1 MKTALI
7 KSDSISPKSTSESNN
22 RNDNFDD
29 ETDLFQFESESR
41 SNSARSI
48 NASILNE
55 TISILDLS
63 HTKQE
68 NYIVPNDPVTLEND
82 EIRNDVDSDAAK
94 GNTPLQH
101 QASTSGES
109 EPNNEAQESTESL
122 NKMAAP
128 HGMKF
133 IHPIDYNIPRTIIQ
147 PPSYRG
153 KFSRKV
159 TPVVYSAIGSLEN
172 VSSLASYGSFNHK
185 VIAAAKLKKEKKVID
200 VVNSDHTMINRRI
213 TDGSPAG
220 SSDSKKVSALSTT
233 LSHTNL
239 SDPLKVQ
246 KRRPDKL
253 HHRASS
259 EQTNAFNTVPITV
272 PIMKVDLDNKKKLK
286 KITKKKNVTIVDDK
300 PKTARQVELFRPS
313 CDAYTPR
320 MGKKVIKHK
329 SVEERQNI
337 DKMANTFGMGTI
349 QKPNVQDALRRVAM
363 ILQQHIVKIERRFE
377 SGALNINLFEP
388 AMREAFAEEN
398 FAIPR
403 YKCTMVNLPMAR
415 PGIYYGMR
423 KIQLEH
429 KIPTADDIYE
439 FGHKLFS
446 QVQLSSECSIV
457 GLIYVERLM
466 ESAKVPVMAN
476 TWRPVF
482 MCGLLLASKVWQ
494 DWSSWNIEFASVY
507 PQFSIEAINKLELQ
521 FLKAVKWDL
530 HISSSLY
537 AKYYFALRA
546 LLEKQDFRQRYVRM
560 VGGVDNVAASEAA
573 NVAKRSVMLKEKS
586 LEYLAISM

>member
-1 MKTALI
+1 M
-7 KSDSISPKSTSESNN
+7 SPKSPSESNN
-22 RNDNFDD
+22 NEILDD

-41 SNSARSI
+41 SNSLRSS
-48 NASILNE
+48 SISNLDGS
-55 TISILDLS
+55 ISILDRS
-63 HTKQE
+63 YEQE
-68 NYIVPNDPVTLEND
+68 NQNSAPNDSVTIENHD
-82 EIRNDVDSDAAK
+82 IRNDVDSTVCK
-94 GNTPLQH
+94 VNTSLEPH
-101 QASTSGES
+101 ANISKES
-109 EPNNEAQESTESL
+109 EPADIFTQDNTESL
-122 NKMAAP
+122 HKVAAP
-128 HGMKF
+128 HSMKF

-153 KFSRKV
+153 KSGRKV

-172 VSSLASYGSFNHK
+172 VSSLASYGSFNYK
-185 VIAAAKLKKEKKVID
+185 VIAAANSKKDKKLID

-213 TDGSPAG
+213 TEGSPAG
-220 SSDSKKVSALSTT
+220 SSDSKKISALSTT

-246 KRRPDKL
+246 KKPGKV
-253 HHRASS
+253 HQRASS
-259 EQTNAFNTVPITV
+259 EQTNALDTVPITV
-272 PIMKVDLDNKKKLK
+272 PIMKTDLESNKKIKT
-286 KITKKKNVTIVDDK
+286 ITKKKNVTIVDAK
-300 PKTARQVELFRPS
+300 PKAARQVELFRPS

-377 SGALNINLFEP
+377 TGALNVNLFEP

-403 YKCTMVNLPMAR
+403 YKCTVVNLPMAR

-573 NVAKRSVMLKEKS
+573 KVAKRSVMLKEKS

>member
-1 MKTALI
+1 MKATLI
-7 KSDSISPKSTSESNN
+7 YKSDSISPKSPSGSNE
-22 RNDNFDD
+22 RNDIFDD
-29 ETDLFQFESESR
+29 ETDLFQFETESR
-41 SNSARSI
+41 SNSLRSV
-48 NASILNE
+48 NASILDD
-55 TISILDLS
+55 TISI
-63 HTKQE
+63 HNHKQE
-68 NYIVPNDPVTLEND
+68 NHDPVTFAND
-82 EIRNDVDSDAAK
+82 EIRNDIESNVVRV
-94 GNTPLQH
+94 NTPIEYQNNI
-101 QASTSGES
+101 SKEI
-109 EPNNEAQESTESL
+109 EPNNTGVQDTIESL
-122 NKMAAP
+122 NKVAP
-128 HGMKF
+128 SHGMKF
-133 IHPIDYNIPRTIIQ
+133 IHPIDYNIPRTIVQ

-153 KFSRKV
+153 KSNRKV

-185 VIAAAKLKKEKKVID
+185 VIAAVNSKKEKKVID

-239 SDPLKVQ
+239 SDPLKI
-246 KRRPDKL
+246 KKRPDKM
-253 HHRASS
+253 HQRASS
-259 EQTNAFNTVPITV
+259 EQTNALNTVPITV
-272 PIMKVDLDNKKKLK
+272 PIMKVNLENSKKSRKT
-286 KITKKKNVTIVDDK
+286 TKKKNVTILDEK
-300 PKTARQVELFRPS
+300 PKAARKIELFRPS

-329 SVEERQNI
+329 SVEERQSI

-377 SGALNINLFEP
+377 SGALNVNLFEP

-415 PGIYYGMR
+415 SGIYYGMR

-476 TWRPVF
+476 TWKPVF

-573 NVAKRSVMLKEKS
+573 KVAKRSVMLKEKS

>member
-1 MKTALI
+1 MKTAII
-7 KSDSISPKSTSESNN
+7 KSNSMSPKSPSESNN
-22 RNDNFDD
+22 NEILDD

-41 SNSARSI
+41 SNSLRSS
-48 NASILNE
+48 SISNLDGS
-55 TISILDLS
+55 ISILDRS
-63 HTKQE
+63 YEQE
-68 NYIVPNDPVTLEND
+68 NQNSAPNDSVTIENHD
-82 EIRNDVDSDAAK
+82 IRNDVDSTVCK
-94 GNTPLQH
+94 VNTSLEPH
-101 QASTSGES
+101 ANISKES
-109 EPNNEAQESTESL
+109 EPADIFTQDNTESL
-122 NKMAAP
+122 HKVAAP
-128 HGMKF
+128 HSMKF

-153 KFSRKV
+153 KSGRKV

-172 VSSLASYGSFNHK
+172 VSSLASYGSFNYK
-185 VIAAAKLKKEKKVID
+185 VIAAANSKKDKKLID

-213 TDGSPAG
+213 TEGSPAG
-220 SSDSKKVSALSTT
+220 SSDSKKISALSTT

-246 KRRPDKL
+246 NKPGKV
-253 HHRASS
+253 HQRASS
-259 EQTNAFNTVPITV
+259 EQTYALDTVPITV
-272 PIMKVDLDNKKKLK
+272 PIMKTDLESNKKIKT
-286 KITKKKNVTIVDDK
+286 ITKKKNVTIVDAK
-300 PKTARQVELFRPS
+300 PKAARQVELFRPS

-377 SGALNINLFEP
+377 TGALNVNLFEP

-403 YKCTMVNLPMAR
+403 YKCTVVNLPMAR

-573 NVAKRSVMLKEKS
+573 KVAKRSVMLKEKS